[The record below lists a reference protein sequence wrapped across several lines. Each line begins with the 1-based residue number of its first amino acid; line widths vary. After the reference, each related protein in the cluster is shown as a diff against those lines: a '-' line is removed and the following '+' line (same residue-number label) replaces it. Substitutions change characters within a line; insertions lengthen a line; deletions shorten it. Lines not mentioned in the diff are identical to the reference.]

1 MGSTQPDSIEPLV
14 SIIIRTKNEERW
26 ISSCLKS
33 VFRQVYRNFEIILV
47 DNMSTDQTVSKAR
60 EYPLTLVKIEKFTP
74 GKAINDGIRASRGE
88 YLVIL
93 SGHCVPANE
102 HWLGNLVRNLEDP
115 EIAGVYGRQEPL
127 SFTSPLDKRDLII
140 TFGLDRKVQV
150 KDSFFHNANSAL
162 CREMWDRF
170 PFDEDATNIEDRIW
184 GKQVISAGLKIVYEP
199 EASIYH
205 QHGIH
210 HDRDPDRAD
219 NIVHILETLEGK
231 APHLAESKLED
242 SNIVAFIPVKGP
254 PKEAGGVTLLDTTIR
269 HALDSRYINQVIV
282 ATDDEAT
289 ADAARRMGA
298 EVPFL
303 RPETLSDDYVNISDV
318 LRYMLEHI
326 ENDSDVR
333 DLVVILEETHPFRPH
348 GMIDNMILELLS
360 EGMDSLVAAKEER
373 RRLWISDA
381 KGVLTDVGDPAFMPR
396 RFKNHQAHIG
406 LFGLGCVTHP
416 NFIRDGN
423 ILGHKTG
430 LYVVDEPFSMIE
442 IKSQSEFENYAPIL
456 NSWLTMTSEPH
467 RS

>member
-1 MGSTQPDSIEPLV
+1 MAKTSNSSEPLV
-14 SIIIRTKNEERW
+14 SIIIRTKDEERW

-33 VFRQVYRNFEIILV
+33 VFRQEYGNFEVILV
-47 DNMSTDQTVSKAR
+47 DNMSTDQTLTKAR
-60 EYPLTLVKIEKFTP
+60 EHSITLVEIEKFTP
-74 GKAINDGIRASRGE
+74 GKAINDGIRASKGE
-88 YLVIL
+88 FLVIL

-102 HWLGNLVRNLEDP
+102 QWLGNLVRDLQDP
-115 EIAGVYGRQEPL
+115 DIAGVYGRQEPL

-140 TFGLDRKVQV
+140 TFGLDKKVQA

-162 CREMWDRF
+162 RREMWDRF

-184 GKQVISAGLKIVYEP
+184 GKQVIAAGFKIVYEP
-199 EASIYH
+199 DASVYH

-219 NIVHILETLEGK
+219 SIVHIMESLDGE

-254 PKEAGGVTLLDTTIR
+254 PKEAGGLTLLDTTIR
-269 HALDSRYINQVIV
+269 HALDSRYVTQVIV

-289 ADAARRMGA
+289 ADAARKMGA
-298 EVPFL
+298 DVPFL

-326 ENDSDVR
+326 ETDSDVR
-333 DLVVILEETHPFRPH
+333 DLVVILEETHPFRPP

-381 KGVLTDVGDPAFMPR
+381 KGVLKDVGDPAFMPR
-396 RFKNHQAHIG
+396 RFKSHQAHIG

-416 NFIRDGN
+416 NFIRDGE

-442 IKSQSEFENYAPIL
+442 IKTQSEFESYAPL
-456 NSWLTMTSEPH
+456 LDSWLAMSSD
-467 RS
+467 RSGS